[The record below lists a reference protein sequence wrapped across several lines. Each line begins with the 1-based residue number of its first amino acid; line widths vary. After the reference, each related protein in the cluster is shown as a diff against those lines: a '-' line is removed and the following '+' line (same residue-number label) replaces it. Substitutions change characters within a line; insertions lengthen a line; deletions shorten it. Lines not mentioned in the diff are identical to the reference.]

1 MPIKSGNTAG
11 LATDCSPGWESGYE
25 HWEIFQLAHYY
36 EPFLTAAI
44 YWQAQA
50 IRNPRA
56 RQLYLCQ
63 HTLKEKASHLVCFP
77 HLPQHSPESEMCTYS
92 QECSSAANKAAACC
106 VTWCSPSNAKWGFL
120 FQVETSLI
128 VFHTLIQL
136 APIAPFPAAEGC
148 RRWQHHW
155 FCSGYPIIS
164 SSVTSC
170 NWAFSAALHCFAHFI
185 CWLCCSCI
193 LSVLYCNNLIKM
205 SISAQHFGE
214 HLNHNHTQE

>member
-1 MPIKSGNTAG
+1 MRKWVWALGNISAGPLLWTIPHSSYLLAGSGYQKPEGTSIISVPAHPEG
-11 LATDCSPGWESGYE
+11 ESLSPGLFSPPPTALSWIRDVHLFTGMQFCCQQGCSLLRYMV
-25 HWEIFQLAHYY
+25 LALQCQTRFFI
-36 EPFLTAAI
+36 PS
-44 YWQAQA
+44 
-50 IRNPRA
+50 RN
-56 RQLYLCQ
+56 
-63 HTLKEKASHLVCFP
+63 FI
-77 HLPQHSPESEMCTYS
+77 
-92 QECSSAANKAAACC
+92 
-106 VTWCSPSNAKWGFL
+106 
-120 FQVETSLI
+120 I

-148 RRWQHHW
+148 RRWQRHW

-205 SISAQHFGE
+205 SISAQRFGE